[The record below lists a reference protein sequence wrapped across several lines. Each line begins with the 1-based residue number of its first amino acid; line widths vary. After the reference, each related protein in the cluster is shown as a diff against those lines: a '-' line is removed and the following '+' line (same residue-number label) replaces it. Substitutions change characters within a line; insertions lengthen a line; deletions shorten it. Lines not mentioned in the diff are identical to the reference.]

1 MMTQM
6 VINKRRDEIVAVV
19 VSRLTPEG
27 ECLSSLA
34 AGVLESMR
42 VQLIFHELVGKPLID
57 QDRRA

>member
-19 VSRLTPEG
+19 VARLAPEG

-42 VQLIFHELVGKPLID
+42 VQLIL
-57 QDRRA
+57 